1 MSKIKNIEISQR
13 PREKALLNGI
23 KSLSTKELLALII
36 RCGTKDVS
44 AIEIAELLLSS
55 YGSLSNLLNSDI
67 YGLMKIKG
75 IKKAKAI
82 EIMAILE
89 LTKRISSESNKNILS
104 IREAEDVYKIFRM
117 ELENEQQEHFVVLF
131 LNVKLIIIKKETLF
145 VGGETSSLIDV
156 NLLFKKAL
164 ICGARKIICIHNH
177 PSGDP
182 TPSSEDIKLTT
193 KIRKICEIVKIDLL
207 DHIIIGRNNYFSFA
221 KMGI

>member
-23 KSLSTKELLALII
+23 KSLSTKELLAIII

-44 AIEIAELLLSS
+44 AIEIADLLLSN

-89 LTKRISSESNKNILS
+89 LTKRISNESNKNVLS
-104 IREAEDVYKIFRM
+104 IREAEDVYKIFKM

-131 LNVKLIIIKKETLF
+131 LNVKLVIIKRETLF
-145 VGGETSSLIDV
+145 VGGETSSIIDI

-177 PSGDP
+177 PSGDS
-182 TPSSEDIKLTT
+182 TPSNEDIKLTD
-193 KIRKICEIVKIDLL
+193 KIRKVCEIVKIDLL